1 MVNLDKVIHGI
12 YKYMNR
18 EIYSK
23 MNAWQTVLARFA
35 VARMTGDPEKLKA
48 LMANPFVKTLAI
60 FDKDGDVDIDSVMSD
75 IKQLIA
81 EQGKISVSIPLFG
94 DFTFTPE
101 DVDKLHRDIMEA

>member
-1 MVNLDKVIHGI
+1 MVNLDRVIYGI
-12 YKYMNR
+12 NRFMNR

-23 MNAWQTVLARFA
+23 MNAWQSVLARFA
-35 VARMTGDPEKLKA
+35 VARMVGDTDKLRA
-48 LMANPFVKTLAI
+48 LMATPFVKTLAI
-60 FDKDGDVDIDSVMSD
+60 SDQNGDIDVDSVMSD
-75 IKQLIA
+75 IKHLIA